1 MLRTGE
7 LCVCQITEVL
17 GLATSTVSAHLK
29 ELRRAGLTIER
40 KEGKWVWFGL
50 SGDAI
55 ARGWIDAAL
64 APLADD
70 PELSADHRKVRE
82 LRSLPVEDFCRYGYE
97 EAKTRMAQSQGV
109 S

>member
-1 MLRTGE
+1 MLQTGA

-29 ELRRAGLTIER
+29 DLRRAGLTIER
-40 KEGKWVWFGL
+40 KEGKWVWFAL
-50 SGDAI
+50 SDDAI

-64 APLADD
+64 APLAHDSQ
-70 PELSADHRKVRE
+70 LTADGRKVRE
-82 LRSLPVEDFCRYGYE
+82 LRSLPVEDLCRYGYDT
-97 EAKTRMAQSQGV
+97 ARARIAQPEGV